1 MHGLINRAI
10 QGFVAD
16 TYGRARWIAVTHLAD
31 LGFADFEA
39 MMIYPPELTQR
50 VLDAAVREL
59 GKARDEL
66 LEDIGIYLASHPQAE
81 AVRRLLRFGGV
92 TFVDFLHSLD
102 DLPERARL
110 AVSDLALPALELS
123 EHAPG
128 RYTLTVS
135 GEHDGFGPM
144 LLGVLRAMADD
155 YGALVYTELRRAG
168 PGSDALEITLVESA
182 YAEGRRFVLGG
193 SD

>member
-50 VLDAAVREL
+50 VLDAAAREL

-66 LEDIGIYLASHPQAE
+66 LEDIGIYLASQ
-81 AVRRLLRFGGV
+81 GV

-135 GEHDGFGPM
+135 GEHEGFGPV